1 MSNSKGGL
9 GGLFVNKKASAA
21 PAATAGAPQPKN
33 VKQRWMIIGVGA
45 IGFIVMASSF
55 FGKKH
60 EAPTP
65 EAKEKPAVLVS
76 PGNETQKDWISRSSE
91 QLRKAEME
99 NADLKNQL
107 NGLAKQV
114 QGMQNDKT
122 SATKAPVVLPPEI
135 VPPPMQNGAPGSA
148 ATATAVTPPPPPPK
162 PLGSA
167 STSVAPPTG
176 GMPLLVP
183 DSMPVA
189 QEPRIFKPEAKASAS
204 TSAASA
210 EAEGVKAKIKY
221 TKNPYSGFLPA
232 GAFAPVALLNGLD
245 AGTSQA
251 TQANPLPVLMTIT
264 DHATLPGNAKYSVK
278 SCFVLGTGY
287 GDLSAE
293 RVYVRYS
300 RMSCVDKH
308 DRLVLSADVTGYLVD
323 SDGKI
328 GLRGKVV
335 DRQGAKLGKA
345 VLAGFAQGLSGAF
358 SQAQSVMTTTAVGAT
373 STIGGDAAMR
383 AAGLTGAQSA
393 ATQLAQF
400 YLKEAQAIFPVITID
415 AGRSGTIVFT
425 DNASLTWSAGDA
437 QYVKDVRPTN
447 SSN

>member
-1 MSNSKGGL
+1 MSNPKGGL
-9 GGLFVNKKASAA
+9 GGLFVNKKTSAA
-21 PAATAGAPQPKN
+21 PSAAGTIAAPKN
-33 VKQRWMIIGVGA
+33 VKQRWMLIGIGA

-55 FGKKH
+55 FGKKPEPVAKVVK
-60 EAPTP
+60 EAPSVNVNP
-65 EAKEKPAVLVS
+65 NNV
-76 PGNETQKDWISRSSE
+76 TQKDWMSQSGE
-91 QLRKAEME
+91 QIRKTELE
-99 NADLKNQL
+99 NAELKAKIERLSQKVEGIESKETRVPIAL
-107 NGLAKQV
+107 PTTVVAPPLPNGQV
-114 QGMQNDKT
+114 PTAQGPVN
-122 SATKAPVVLPPEI
+122 APPAPPMPTAAAPTTMT
-135 VPPPMQNGAPGSA
+135 PPPMGIPPS
-148 ATATAVTPPPPPPK
+148 VTGTLP
-162 PLGSA
+162 S
-167 STSVAPPTG
+167 
-176 GMPLLVP
+176 GMPVI
-183 DSMPVA
+183 A
-189 QEPRIFKPEAKASAS
+189 QEPRIFKPEAKVVPAG
-204 TSAASA
+204 AAA
-210 EAEGVKAKIKY
+210 ADAEGVKAKVKY

-264 DHATLPGNAKYSVK
+264 DHASLPGNAKYSVK

-300 RMSCVDKH
+300 RMSCVDKR

-358 SQAQSVMTTTAVGAT
+358 GQAQGIMTTSAVGAT
-373 STIGGDAAMR
+373 TSIGGDAAVR
-383 AAGLTGAQSA
+383 AAGLNGAQSA
-393 ATQLAQF
+393 AQQLAQF
-400 YLKEAQAIFPVITID
+400 YLKEAQAIFPVITVD
-415 AGRSGTIVFT
+415 AGRNGTIVFT
-425 DNASLTWSAGDA
+425 DNASLTWSAGDG

-447 SSN
+447 

>member
-1 MSNSKGGL
+1 MSNNKGGL

-21 PAATAGAPQPKN
+21 PAAAGGAAQPKN

-55 FGKKH
+55 FGQ
-60 EAPTP
+60 
-65 EAKEKPAVLVS
+65 KPAPVQRVVKDAPSVS
-76 PGNETQKDWISRSSE
+76 VNPNNATPKEWISVAGE
-91 QLRKAEME
+91 QLRRTEHEIAELKAKNERLAQSVE
-99 NADLKNQL
+99 ALKNDKEKGPL
-107 NGLAKQV
+107 RVPIALPSNVVAPPLPNGQAPTIQ
-114 QGMQNDKT
+114 
-122 SATKAPVVLPPEI
+122 APVNAPPAPPMPPAGTPAMT
-135 VPPPMQNGAPGSA
+135 PPPMG
-148 ATATAVTPPPPPPK
+148 VPPAMANDMP
-162 PLGSA
+162 
-167 STSVAPPTG
+167 G
-176 GMPLLVP
+176 GMP
-183 DSMPVA
+183 SVA
-189 QEPRIFKPEAKASAS
+189 QEPRIFKPEAKAVA
-204 TSAASA
+204 TATAAA
-210 EAEGVKAKIKY
+210 DADAVKAKVKY

-264 DHATLPGNAKYSVK
+264 DHASLPGNAKYSVK

-300 RMSCVDKH
+300 RMSCVDKR

-358 SQAQSVMTTTAVGAT
+358 GQAQGVMTTTAVGAT
-373 STIGGDAAMR
+373 TAIGGDAAIR
-383 AAGLTGAQSA
+383 AAGLNGAQSA
-393 ATQLAQF
+393 AQQLAQF

-415 AGRSGTIVFT
+415 AGRNGTIVFT
-425 DNASLTWSAGDA
+425 DNASLTWSAGDG

-447 SSN
+447 